1 MQPFSNDFIDR
12 WEHIIDGV
20 NITDVP
26 LECIKKI
33 IVRLQ
38 DRKQRTINLHNLLK
52 QGLDWEEIEHLVS
65 RTLDDYGDAVRDVD
79 FVLDLAAVAAMVQP
93 ETDKLLEKLK

>member
-1 MQPFSNDFIDR
+1 MQPFSDNFIDR

-33 IVRLQ
+33 IIKLRGK
-38 DRKQRTINLHNLLK
+38 KQRTVNLHALLK
-52 QGLDWEEIEHLVS
+52 KGLDWEEIEHFVS
-65 RTLDDYGDAVRDVD
+65 RTLDDYGDSLLDVD
-79 FVLDLAAVAAMVQP
+79 FVLDLAAVAALVQP